1 MQWRHLKRVMKNEGV
16 AVGVAVVGLEK
27 KKKNTPV
34 IPRQFVEAPLFQTSC
49 LEDF

>member
-16 AVGVAVVGLEK
+16 VVVVGHEK

>member
-1 MQWRHLKRVMKNEGV
+1 MQWRHLRREMKNEGV
-16 AVGVAVVGLEK
+16 VVVEGLEK
-27 KKKNTPV
+27 KKKNTLV